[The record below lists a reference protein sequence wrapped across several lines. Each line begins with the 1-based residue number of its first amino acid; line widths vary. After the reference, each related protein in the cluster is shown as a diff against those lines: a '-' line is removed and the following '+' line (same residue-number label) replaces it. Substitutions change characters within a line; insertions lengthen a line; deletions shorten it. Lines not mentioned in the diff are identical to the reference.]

1 MLRAIIIMKNYIQK
15 SKYTTSYLPTT
26 RKKNTLEEATQPEE
40 DVKEKKSTEK
50 EKPISRVSEKLKST
64 YGDFYYRFWH

>member
-26 RKKNTLEEATQPEE
+26 RKKNTLDFNLDNVDYADIIGTQDTPEAT
-40 DVKEKKSTEK
+40 KSC
-50 EKPISRVSEKLKST
+50 
-64 YGDFYYRFWH
+64 